1 MKIVFIGSGNIAHF
15 FAPLLHKKGHKI
27 VQVYSRTITHGK
39 ELSQLVNAE
48 LTDDLNNISSEAD
61 VYFLAIKDDALQEV
75 AQQLQF
81 KCKMAIHCAGAVA
94 LDVIE
99 NISDN
104 RAVIWALYSVRKND
118 LPKISNV
125 PLIVEANNETAWETA
140 LSLAGDISEKV
151 LQADYRQREWLHLNA
166 VLVNNF
172 TNHLFSVAAEICK
185 ENDLPFD
192 FLYPIIFQTVRQIEN
207 ASPLESQT
215 GPAIR
220 HDEQTIQKH
229 KQLLQAHPQW
239 AKLYEAMTQSIQNNE
254 KR

>member
-27 VQVYSRTITHGK
+27 VQVYSRTIAHGK

-48 LTDDLNNISSEAD
+48 LTDNLNNISREAD

-75 AQQLQF
+75 AGQLKF
-81 KCKMAIHCAGAVA
+81 KCNMAIHCAGAVS
-94 LDVIE
+94 LDVIKD
-99 NISDN
+99 ISDN

-118 LPKISNV
+118 LPKIDNV
-125 PLIVEANNETAWETA
+125 PLVVEANNEPSLATA

-151 LQADYRQREWLHLNA
+151 LQIGYRQREWLHLNA

-172 TNHLFSVAAEICK
+172 TNHLFSVAEQICK

-192 FLYPIIFQTVRQIEN
+192 FLYPIIFQTVTQIEHS
-207 ASPLESQT
+207 SPQKSQT

-220 HDEQTIQKH
+220 YDEQTIQKH
-229 KQLLQAHPQW
+229 EELLKKHPQW
-239 AKLYEAMTQSIQNNE
+239 EKLYKVITQSIQMSD
-254 KR
+254 